1 MAEPVNAIRA
11 VHNAF
16 SADLKRIDPAAFD
29 AAKGKEDSPG
39 FEIFTIDFFTRCISG
54 FVLH

>member
-16 SADLKRIDPAAFD
+16 SADLKRIDPDAFD
-29 AAKGKEDSPG
+29 AAKGK
-39 FEIFTIDFFTRCISG
+39 
-54 FVLH
+54 